1 VDKQYMKTE
10 ISIKHRSIQ
19 NLILSVCY
27 TLLSLVSYGQ
37 VSSSIDS
44 TAIKIGAELFYK
56 IQVKADTTAL
66 VVFSEEQTFQPLEMI
81 NSYAIDTT
89 KKDGYYQLTK
99 TYGLTQFDSGV
110 YTIPKQKI
118 IIGDKIFFTDSLQVQ
133 VNTVVVDTTKQKLFD
148 IKPLTQ
154 VEKSPSNIWGGLA
167 IFLLGSL
174 IIGGILYWFVWRKK
188 PLTEE
193 EKIAA
198 LAPYERAKLA
208 LEKLDE
214 ERYFENEEI
223 KTYYSDLTLILR
235 QYLDEKVYEQS
246 LESTTDELVSRL
258 QTLEAANQIKL
269 SKETIRNIETIL
281 KRADLV
287 KFAKS
292 KPDFQLAKLDK
303 STIELEIDHVK
314 DGLPE
319 PTEEELLQDK
329 EYREAIARQQKRK
342 RIKQIVAIVVGVV
355 LITITGFVIHSGF
368 TEVKDTVLRNPS
380 KILLEKTPWV
390 KSEYGAPGIII
401 STPAVLERQNVEL
414 PEELKGKV
422 QMITFA
428 YAGIDTPIDVVVN
441 SSKFAT
447 KPDEG
452 GKEKEVAVDVL
463 KAAEGVLD
471 TFEKNGTK
479 NITTRNEQFITPNGQ
494 EGVKTFG
501 TAEFLVEDKLIKGE
515 YVILGFST
523 PNLLQQV
530 VLTWKENDVYADQ
543 IIERILNSI
552 ELIKLTP
559 DEK

>member
-1 VDKQYMKTE
+1 MKIDT
-10 ISIKHRSIQ
+10 IITNYSTK
-19 NLILSVCY
+19 NLILSLCCILISFVG
-27 TLLSLVSYGQ
+27 YGQ

-56 IQVKADTTAL
+56 IHVKTDSTSL

-89 KKDGYYQLTK
+89 KKEGYYQLTK

-118 IIGDKIFFTDSLQVQ
+118 TIGNNIFFTDSIQVQ

-148 IKPLTQ
+148 IKPLIE
-154 VEKSPSNIWGGLA
+154 VDKKRSDIWGTLGIVLL
-167 IFLLGSL
+167 FLLL
-174 IIGGILYWFVWRKK
+174 IGGALYWLIWRKK
-188 PLTEE
+188 PLTEA

-198 LAPYERAKLA
+198 LPPYERAKLA

-214 ERYFENEEI
+214 DQYFENEEI

-246 LESTTDELVSRL
+246 LESTTDELMSRL
-258 QTLEAANQIKL
+258 KTLKAANQIKL
-269 SKETIRNIETIL
+269 SKETIQNIETIL

-292 KPDFQLAKLDK
+292 KPDYQLAKLDK
-303 STIELEIDHVK
+303 NTIELEIDHVK
-314 DGLPE
+314 EGLPE
-319 PTEEELLQDK
+319 PTEEELLQDLA
-329 EYREAIARQQKRK
+329 YREALAKQQKRK
-342 RIKQIVAIVVGVV
+342 RIKQIVAIVVGVF
-355 LITITGFVIHSGF
+355 LISLIGLVIRSGF

-380 KILLEKTPWV
+380 KLLLEKTPWV
-390 KSEYGAPGIII
+390 TSEYGAPGITI
-401 STPAVLERQNVEL
+401 STPEVLERQMVEL
-414 PEELKGKV
+414 PEEMKGKV
-422 QMITFA
+422 QTINFA
-428 YAGIDTPIDVVVN
+428 YAGVDTPIDVVVN
-441 SSKFAT
+441 SSKYAAQA
-447 KPDEG
+447 DET
-452 GKEKEVAVDVL
+452 GKQKEVAIDLL
-463 KAAEGVLD
+463 KVAEGVLD

-494 EGVKTFG
+494 EGIKTFG
-501 TAEFLVEDKLIKGE
+501 TAEFLVEDRLVKGQ
-515 YVILGFST
+515 YIILGFST

-530 VLTWKENDVYADQ
+530 LLTWKEEDVYADQ
-543 IIERILNSI
+543 MVERILNSI
-552 ELIKLTP
+552 ELIKLTE

>member
-1 VDKQYMKTE
+1 MKAD
-10 ISIKHRSIQ
+10 INIKHRSIQ
-19 NLILSVCY
+19 NLLLSVCCI
-27 TLLSLVSYGQ
+27 LISLVSYGQ

-89 KKDGYYQLTK
+89 KKEGYYQLTK

-118 IIGDKIFFTDSLQVQ
+118 IIGDNVFFTDSLQVQ

-148 IKPLTQ
+148 IKPLVQ
-154 VEKSPSNIWGGLA
+154 VEKKRSGVWNVLGIILLISLLISGL
-167 IFLLGSL
+167 
-174 IIGGILYWFVWRKK
+174 LYWFIWRKK
-188 PLTEE
+188 PLTEA

-198 LAPYERAKLA
+198 LPPYERAKRA

-258 QTLEAANQIKL
+258 QILEAANQITL
-269 SKETIRNIETIL
+269 SKDTIRNIETIL

-319 PTEEELLQDK
+319 PTEEELLKDL
-329 EYREAIARQQKRK
+329 EYREALARQQKRK
-342 RIKQIVAIVVGVV
+342 RIKQIAAIVLGVL
-355 LITITGFVIHSGF
+355 LITITGFVIRSGF

-390 KSEYGAPGIII
+390 TSEYGAPGITI
-401 STPAVLERQNVEL
+401 STPEVLERQNVEL
-414 PEELKGKV
+414 PEEMKGKV
-422 QMITFA
+422 QMITFTF
-428 YAGIDTPIDVVVN
+428 AGINTPIDVVVN

-447 KPDEG
+447 KPDES
-452 GKEKEVAVDVL
+452 GKEKEVPIDLL
-463 KAAEGVLD
+463 KVAEGVLD

-494 EGVKTFG
+494 EGVKSFG
-501 TAEFLVEDKLIKGE
+501 TAEFLIEEKLVKGE
-515 YVILGFST
+515 YIILGFST

-530 VLTWKENDVYADQ
+530 ILTWKENDIYADQ
-543 IIERILNSI
+543 MIERILNSI
-552 ELIKLTP
+552 ELIKLTQ

>member
-1 VDKQYMKTE
+1 MKIDT
-10 ISIKHRSIQ
+10 IITNYSTK
-19 NLILSVCY
+19 NLILSLCCILISFVG
-27 TLLSLVSYGQ
+27 YGQ

-56 IQVKADTTAL
+56 IHVKTDSTSL

-89 KKDGYYQLTK
+89 KKEGYYQLTK

-118 IIGDKIFFTDSLQVQ
+118 TIGNNIFFTDSIQVQ

-148 IKPLTQ
+148 IKPLIE
-154 VEKSPSNIWGGLA
+154 VDKKRSDIWGTLGIVLL
-167 IFLLGSL
+167 FLLL
-174 IIGGILYWFVWRKK
+174 IGGALYWLIWRKK
-188 PLTEE
+188 PLTEA

-198 LAPYERAKLA
+198 LPPYERAKLA

-214 ERYFENEEI
+214 DQYFENEEI

-246 LESTTDELVSRL
+246 LESTTDELMSRL
-258 QTLEAANQIKL
+258 KTLKAANQIKL
-269 SKETIRNIETIL
+269 SKETIQNIETIL

-292 KPDFQLAKLDK
+292 KPDYQLAKLDK
-303 STIELEIDHVK
+303 NTIELEIDHVK
-314 DGLPE
+314 EGLPE
-319 PTEEELLQDK
+319 PTEEELLKDLA
-329 EYREAIARQQKRK
+329 YREALAKQQKRK
-342 RIKQIVAIVVGVV
+342 RIKQIVAIVVGVF
-355 LITITGFVIHSGF
+355 LISLIGLVIRSGF

-380 KILLEKTPWV
+380 KLLLEKTPWV
-390 KSEYGAPGIII
+390 TSEYGAPGITI
-401 STPAVLERQNVEL
+401 STPEVLERQMVEL
-414 PEELKGKV
+414 PEEMKGKV
-422 QMITFA
+422 QTINFA
-428 YAGIDTPIDVVVN
+428 YAGVDTPIDVVVN
-441 SSKFAT
+441 SSKYAAQA
-447 KPDEG
+447 DET
-452 GKEKEVAVDVL
+452 GKQKEVAIDLL
-463 KAAEGVLD
+463 KVAEGVLD

-494 EGVKTFG
+494 KGIKTFG
-501 TAEFLVEDKLIKGE
+501 TAEFLVEDRLVKGQ
-515 YVILGFST
+515 YIILGFST

-530 VLTWKENDVYADQ
+530 LLTWKEEDVYADQ
-543 IIERILNSI
+543 MVERILNSI
-552 ELIKLTP
+552 ELIKLTE